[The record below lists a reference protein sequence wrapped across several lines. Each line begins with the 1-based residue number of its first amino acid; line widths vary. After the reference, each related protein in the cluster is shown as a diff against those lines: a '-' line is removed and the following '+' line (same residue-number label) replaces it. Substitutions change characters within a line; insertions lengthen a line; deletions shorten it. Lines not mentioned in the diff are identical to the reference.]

1 MRWRC
6 SCCGRTMTT
15 NSESSTP
22 SISGCPATKD
32 KKHKW
37 VKA

>member
-6 SCCGRTMTT
+6 SCCGNTMAT
-15 NSESSTP
+15 NSDKSKP
-22 SISGCPATKD
+22 LISGCKVSKD